1 MADFVVAVRTYKR
14 SQTFPKRTYKV
25 LADNQLLDRL
35 YIFVASEEERVLY
48 ASALSGCEY
57 KELIVGVPGGAAV
70 SNFIVNYFPEGT
82 PIVFADDDL
91 YRFFTFSQDGKY
103 NKVAYNLKDYI
114 VNGFQ
119 TTANLKTNGFTFSFF
134 SNKFWLRGKPF
145 AEFRPFFLAGNF
157 FGAFNSSDLLVPAE
171 SSHLDDSLRTI
182 NILQKY
188 QGVLVFWWGG
198 FETYYGKE
206 EGGLQA
212 SGKRKD
218 TKAICEQ
225 YKEHSG
231 LNTWMSI
238 KEKKSLW
245 SWQMKPKNR
254 IPVSFVCKEFT
265 WAEFVSP

>member
-14 SQTFPKRTYKV
+14 HQTFLKRTYKV
-25 LADNQLLDRL
+25 LAENQLLDRL

-48 ASALSGCEY
+48 AAALSGCEY

-119 TTANLKTNGFTFSFF
+119 TTQLLETNGFTFSFL
-134 SNKFWLRGKPF
+134 SNKFYLKGKPF

-157 FGAFNSSDLLVPAE
+157 YGAFNDKEMLTIPTDF
-171 SSHLDDSLRTI
+171 SHYDDSLRTFK
-182 NILQKY
+182 ILNKY
-188 QGVLVFWWGG
+188 KGILVFWWGG

-206 EGGLQA
+206 AGGLQA
-212 SGKRKD
+212 SGERNNVKD
-218 TKAICEQ
+218 ICDKYDTPEFRQ
-225 YKEHSG
+225 
-231 LNTWMSI
+231 WMTL
-238 KEKKSLW
+238 KEKAGLLT
-245 SWQMKPKNR
+245 WQLKPKNR
-254 IPVSFVCKEFT
+254 LPGSFISRKFSWEDF
-265 WAEFVSP
+265 ASL